1 MATIFSIMH
10 VLLNG
15 QFRDDPTSLKHKRMG
30 GGGGGGQFPIYLN
43 KPSIALVS

>member
-15 QFRDDPTSLKHKRMG
+15 QFRDDPTSLKHKPM
-30 GGGGGGQFPIYLN
+30 GGGGQFPIYLN